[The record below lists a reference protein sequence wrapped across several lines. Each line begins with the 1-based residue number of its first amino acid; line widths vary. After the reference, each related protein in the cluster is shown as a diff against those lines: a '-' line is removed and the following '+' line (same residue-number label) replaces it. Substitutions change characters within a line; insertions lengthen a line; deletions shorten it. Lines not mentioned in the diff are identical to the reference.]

1 MVAKDSP
8 LLIDCPPSK
17 RGAITTAHSTLDA
30 AVLKLRMTAYMW
42 QALTAEDLREKGL
55 GRRSFRLDE
64 EWGLDTTT
72 ISTRLSRE
80 EKGLTSDVVVNSSYL
95 QSDPKNTRMGSI
107 AKVHIV
113 RSEKTVAQLRD
124 PEVAQQNHSGHK
136 RYELQR
142 YFEHALAEHGH
153 PFVSASLP
161 VVAGLILDSHYS
173 VEKGLILAH
182 AALGHHSPDGLSVG
196 IYGSHTTYAW
206 PRFLEEVP
214 ACLLDMTPTGD
225 TIGNDK
231 GLCTTMQGA
240 CSLGQRAMLQE
251 VGDAFGAGPL
261 LSNGIMTGG
270 ALRSWGQVF
279 VSQNETKQRAQWDL
293 HDALRFLRKDH
304 FRLPGDRALTRSQNE
319 SSVLVRCM
327 VDENDEPLL
336 EVTCRAGLARVRF
349 TDDQGKAA
357 WEFDFCRKTAAELE
371 DAEITA
377 KFGPTVFHLTLQALQ
392 ERLDRSKPC
401 GIEALGMNGMAGKV
415 GNLWVLLADQPFVKV
430 PGTSLVLSKRSVK
443 SPALGNGGDQ
453 VYWRWAMLLV
463 RKHQQGGGSRL
474 TYANR
479 IDIRVG
485 ATMDGAVVYYSDG
498 SKCNC
503 GVAHQTHY
511 GGHQSQA
518 KSLSENETLEITR
531 VSINTHRWS
540 APLNGCQMTLSNG
553 ETWGAINSSNQQD
566 SQHLEAGEDE
576 RIIGFYGQSD
586 VRSGYTYEFGI
597 ITAPKTVTDSEE
609 GLPRQIYDM
618 PELMNTD
625 GGLGPEHQHHE
636 SDHDEDWGQDEDS
649 DEDMD

>member
-8 LLIDCPPSK
+8 LLIDCPPQK
-17 RGAITTAHSTLDA
+17 RGAITTAHSTLDS

-64 EWGLDTTT
+64 EWGVDTTT
-72 ISTRLSRE
+72 M
-80 EKGLTSDVVVNSSYL
+80 NSSYV
-95 QSDPKNTRMGSI
+95 QSDRMNARMGSV

-124 PEVAQQNHSGHK
+124 VGVAQQNHSGNK

-173 VEKGLILAH
+173 MTEGLILAH
-182 AALGHHSPDGLSVG
+182 AALGHHNPDGLSVG

-214 ACLLDMTPTGD
+214 ACLLDMTRTGD
-225 TIGNDK
+225 TVGNDK

-240 CSLGQRAMLQE
+240 CSLGQLAMLQE
-251 VGDAFGAGPL
+251 VGYAFGARPL
-261 LSNGIMTGG
+261 LSDGIMTGG
-270 ALRSWGQVF
+270 ALRSWGQIF

-293 HDALRFLRKDH
+293 HDALLFLRKDH
-304 FRLPGDRALTRSQNE
+304 FRLPGDQALTSLKTT
-319 SSVLVRCM
+319 SFVLVRC
-327 VDENDEPLL
+327 VGDENDEPLL
-336 EVTCRAGLARVRF
+336 EVTCGAGLARIRF
-349 TDDQGKAA
+349 IDDQGKAA
-357 WEFDFCRKTAAELE
+357 WEFDFCRKTAAELQ

-377 KFGPTVFHLTLQALQ
+377 KFGPTIFHLTFQALQ
-392 ERLDRSKPC
+392 ERLDRSKPW

-415 GNLWVLLADQPFVKV
+415 GNLWVLLADGPFVKV

-443 SPALGNGGDQ
+443 SQAIARGRDQ
-453 VYWRWAMLLV
+453 VHWRWAMLLG

-485 ATMDGAVVYYSDG
+485 SEMDGVVVYYSDG

-518 KSLSENETLEITR
+518 KTLSEDEALEITR
-531 VSINTHRWS
+531 VSIHKHGWAT
-540 APLNGCQMTLSNG
+540 PLTGCQMTLSNG
-553 ETWGAINSSNQQD
+553 ETWGAINGNNQQD
-566 SQHLEAGEDE
+566 IQHLEAGEDE

-586 VRSGYTYEFGI
+586 VSSGYTSEFGI

-625 GGLGPEHQHHE
+625 GGLGPEYQRP
-636 SDHDEDWGQDEDS
+636 EDWNQDEDS
-649 DEDMD
+649 DEDTD

>member
-72 ISTRLSRE
+72 M
-80 EKGLTSDVVVNSSYL
+80 NSSYL
-95 QSDPKNTRMGSI
+95 QSDPKNTRMGSV

-113 RSEKTVAQLRD
+113 GSEKSVAQLRD
-124 PEVAQQNHSGHK
+124 VEVAQQNHSGHK

-182 AALGHHSPDGLSVG
+182 AALGHHNPDGLSVG

-225 TIGNDK
+225 AIGNDK

-251 VGDAFGAGPL
+251 VGHAFGARPL
-261 LSNGIMTGG
+261 LSDGIMAGG

-304 FRLPGDRALTRSQNE
+304 FRLPGDGALTRSQNE

-349 TDDQGKAA
+349 IDEQGKAA
-357 WEFDFCRKTAAELE
+357 WEFDFCRKTAAELA

-392 ERLDRSKPC
+392 ERLDRSKPW
-401 GIEALGMNGMAGKV
+401 GIEALGMNGMVGKV

-463 RKHQQGGGSRL
+463 RNHRQGGGSRL

-518 KSLSENETLEITR
+518 KSLSEDETLEITR
-531 VSINTHRWS
+531 VSINTRRWS

-553 ETWGAINSSNQQD
+553 ETWGAINSNNQQD

-625 GGLGPEHQHHE
+625 GGLNVVNTDNEDAMGPEHQRHE
-636 SDHDEDWGQDEDS
+636 SDHDEDSDQDEDS

>member
-42 QALTAEDLREKGL
+42 QAMTAEDLREKGL

-72 ISTRLSRE
+72 MS
-80 EKGLTSDVVVNSSYL
+80 SSYL
-95 QSDPKNTRMGSI
+95 QSDPKNTGMGSV

-113 RSEKTVAQLRD
+113 RSEKTVDQLRD
-124 PEVAQQNHSGHK
+124 AQVAQQNHMGLK

-153 PFVSASLP
+153 PFVGASRP

-173 VEKGLILAH
+173 MEKGLILAH
-182 AALGHHSPDGLSVG
+182 AALARYNPDGLSVG

-206 PRFLEEVP
+206 PRFLEEIP

-231 GLCTTMQGA
+231 GLCTTMQDA
-240 CSLGQRAMLQE
+240 CSLGQLAMLQE
-251 VGDAFGAGPL
+251 VGDAFCARPL
-261 LSNGIMTGG
+261 FSEGIMAGG
-270 ALRSWGQVF
+270 AIRSWGQIF
-279 VSQNETKQRAQWDL
+279 VSQNKTKQRAQWDL
-293 HDALRFLRKDH
+293 RDALRFLTKDH
-304 FRLPGDRALTRSQNE
+304 FRLPGDRAFTRSQTE
-319 SSVLVRCM
+319 SLVLIRCM
-327 VDENDEPLL
+327 VDESDEPLL
-336 EVTCRAGLARVRF
+336 EVSCRAGLARVRF
-349 TDDQGKAA
+349 VDEHGKAA

-377 KFGPTVFHLTLQALQ
+377 KFGPTVFHLTQQALQ
-392 ERLDRSKPC
+392 ERLDRSKPWV
-401 GIEALGMNGMAGKV
+401 IDALGMNGMAGKV
-415 GNLWVLLADQPFVKV
+415 GNLWGLLADQPFVKV
-430 PGTSLVLSKRSVK
+430 PGTSLVLSKRSAK
-443 SPALGNGGDQ
+443 SLALESGGDQ

-463 RKHQQGGGSRL
+463 RKHRQGGGSRL
-474 TYANR
+474 TYASR

-518 KSLSENETLEITR
+518 KLLSEDETLEITR
-531 VSINTHRWS
+531 VSINMHRGGGS
-540 APLNGCQMTLSNG
+540 LNGCQMTLSNG
-553 ETWGAINSSNQQD
+553 ETWGAINGNNQQD
-566 SQHLEAGEDE
+566 CQHLEAGEDE

-586 VRSGYTYEFGI
+586 TGSGYTYEFGI

-618 PELMNTD
+618 PELMNID
-625 GGLGPEHQHHE
+625 GGLGPEHQRNE
-636 SDHDEDWGQDEDS
+636 SENEEDSDQDEDS